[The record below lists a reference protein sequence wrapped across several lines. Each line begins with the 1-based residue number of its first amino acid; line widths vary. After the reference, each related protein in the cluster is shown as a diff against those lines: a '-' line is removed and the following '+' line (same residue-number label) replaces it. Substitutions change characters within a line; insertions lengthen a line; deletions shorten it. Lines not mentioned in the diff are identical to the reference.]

1 DRGRRV
7 DVPCRLVG
15 EKDLRTVDECPSNR
29 HSLLFTT
36 GEFAGH
42 AVALA
47 FEADQFDDLGDNLAD
62 EPTRL
67 SDDLQR
73 ERHVLVDVLVG
84 QQPEVLEY
92 AADATPQVRNLPVRQ
107 P

>member
-1 DRGRRV
+1 MFLSARQREG
-7 DVPCRLVG
+7 LG
-15 EKDLRTVDECPSNR
+15 TVDECPSDR

-47 FEADQFDDLGDNLAD
+47 FEADQFDDLGDNLAQ
-62 EPTRL
+62 PTQL

-73 ERHVLVDVLVG
+73 ERLS
-84 QQPEVLEY
+84 
-92 AADATPQVRNLPVRQ
+92 
-107 P
+107 